1 MHVTPIGLI
10 LILVGPLLMLFR
22 PKWLYIA
29 TIFSL
34 PFTATGVVNVGS
46 GLDASA
52 VQVPMFLGALLIL
65 RVLFSSLWKM
75 SIPLPRNGKICLL
88 WLGVFLGVAT
98 LSLVMPVLLDSHVR
112 IPSSQLLNT
121 SASTLIHLKSKNIT
135 GLLYVVFGY
144 IFAYLIAVINQKPIV
159 LRITLKAFLAGSVFA
174 ALWAILEFICKIT
187 GIPYPGMIFNTGT
200 ALSAMG
206 YIERLRGFPRLSSV
220 AVEPS
225 IFAQILLIAISLY
238 LPFIFGSLTLFG
250 KTLDRWLF
258 ALLLVMLCLSTS
270 STGYV
275 GLLIMGFTVFLLLAI
290 RGVLKLRYFV
300 VPMVG
305 LGIAALIY
313 AVSPTAQQVLDST
326 VFTKSEGYSAFER
339 FMTIHNAF
347 EMFREYPILGIG
359 WSSIDSYDLIVNLL
373 SNAGI
378 LGLLSF
384 VVAMYSMFR
393 LLYRSIK
400 SRKRSLGLEGLLQID
415 FAVYI
420 ALAVI
425 LGTCMI
431 SGILYVF
438 TFFWFILGLTM
449 AAGSMQTLHADI
461 HDPELHSSPAQPAPG
476 T

>member
-1 MHVTPIGLI
+1 
-10 LILVGPLLMLFR
+10 
-22 PKWLYIA
+22 
-29 TIFSL
+29 
-34 PFTATGVVNVGS
+34 
-46 GLDASA
+46 
-52 VQVPMFLGALLIL
+52 
-65 RVLFSSLWKM
+65 
-75 SIPLPRNGKICLL
+75 
-88 WLGVFLGVAT
+88 
-98 LSLVMPVLLDSHVR
+98 
-112 IPSSQLLNT
+112 
-121 SASTLIHLKSKNIT
+121 
-135 GLLYVVFGY
+135 
-144 IFAYLIAVINQKPIV
+144 
-159 LRITLKAFLAGSVFA
+159 
-174 ALWAILEFICKIT
+174 
-187 GIPYPGMIFNTGT
+187 
-200 ALSAMG
+200 
-206 YIERLRGFPRLSSV
+206 
-220 AVEPS
+220 
-225 IFAQILLIAISLY
+225 
-238 LPFIFGSLTLFG
+238 
-250 KTLDRWLF
+250 
-258 ALLLVMLCLSTS
+258 
-270 STGYV
+270 
-275 GLLIMGFTVFLLLAI
+275 MGFTVFLLLAI